1 MQKITRAVSHK
12 PERAIASDRARARV
26 ATGTPPPEP
35 TPVITRIT
43 RDLDLVA
50 PRGCRASVLLKL
62 VERDEGHR
70 YYEWWLV
77 VGRHGAEMMSVKYKA
92 DGADTIRVDVP
103 EGMRLSAEALQPHVT
118 AFLAKERVEPA
129 DPGTVRD

>member
-12 PERAIASDRARARV
+12 PARAIASDRPRARV
-26 ATGTPPPEP
+26 AGAGP
-35 TPVITRIT
+35 TPIVTRISE
-43 RDLDLVA
+43 DLDVLA
-50 PRGCRASVLLKL
+50 PHGCRASVLLKL
-62 VERDEGHR
+62 IDREDGHR

-77 VGRHGAEMMSVKYKA
+77 VGRRGAETLTVRYKA

-103 EGMRLSAEALQPHVT
+103 DGMKLSAESLQPHVA

-129 DPGTVRD
+129 DPPTVRD

>member
-12 PERAIASDRARARV
+12 PARAIASERPRARV
-26 ATGTPPPEP
+26 AGAKPAPGPA
-35 TPVITRIT
+35 PVITRIT
-43 RDLDLVA
+43 QDLELVA
-50 PRGCRASVLLKL
+50 PHGCRASVLLKL

-77 VGRHGAEMMSVKYKA
+77 VGRHDAETMSVKYKA

-103 EGMRLSAEALQPHVT
+103 EGMRLSAETLQPHVA
-118 AFLAKERVEPA
+118 AFLAGEGLEPA
-129 DPGTVRD
+129 DPPTVRD